1 MRAHQHI
8 PWTNLIEE
16 LENYE
21 GPVDIEHLAQLAQK
35 YHLRSHLAVLTSP
48 YLEKVIDGTK
58 TIESRFTRS
67 RVLPFQR
74 VYANDVLFLK
84 KTAGPIQAI
93 AIVASVECFGP
104 LQLGEAASIMERYQE
119 GLQLGEEFKNSKQ
132 ESRYATLIALEKVQ
146 PIKSLQLKKKDRRPW
161 VIITE
166 GSEGTTGQE
175 HQGSPLLPTS
185 CQEKLLI

>member
-21 GPVDIEHLAQLAQK
+21 GPVDIEHLAHLAQK
-35 YHLRSHLAVLTSP
+35 YHIRSHLAVLTSP

-67 RVLPFQR
+67 RVLPFQQ
-74 VYANDVLFLK
+74 VYTNDVLFLK

-93 AIVASVECFGP
+93 AIVASAECFGP
-104 LQLGEAASIMERYQE
+104 LQPGEATNIMDKYQE

-132 ESRYATLIALEKVQ
+132 ESRYATLITLEKVQ
-146 PIKSLQLKKKDRRPW
+146 PIKWLQLKKKDRRPW

-166 GSEGTTGQE
+166 GTEGRTEQE
-175 HQGSPLLPTS
+175 HQGGPLLPS
-185 CQEKLLI
+185 NCQEKLLI